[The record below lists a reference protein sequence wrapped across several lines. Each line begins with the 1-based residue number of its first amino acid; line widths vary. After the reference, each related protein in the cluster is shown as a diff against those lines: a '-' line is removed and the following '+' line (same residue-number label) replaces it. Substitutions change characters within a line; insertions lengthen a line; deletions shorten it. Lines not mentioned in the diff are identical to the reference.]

1 MNFGKF
7 SVNNSVLINILMV
20 SLLVLGALSLSRL
33 PREQFSEVPFFWV
46 NIAVPYPGVSAED
59 VEKSVTVKIEN
70 EMEGLDKLDEIVSIT
85 QEGLSIVR
93 VEFDS
98 GISNDEFERLYQE
111 VQTRFSKVD
120 LPDGTLAPLV
130 DDFSSSDFLPVVEVI
145 LAGNV
150 EYETLN
156 NNARLLRERLLD
168 IPEVADAELVGARDR
183 QIIIGAN
190 REKLEALG
198 ISMDEVVRAVSSRN
212 VTIPGGTLETR
223 SREYLLRT
231 VGEIERIGEFEK
243 VIVRRSGAAGLA
255 GGQSGGPPPGG
266 SQSGVVH
273 VADVATVKEV
283 FDPTGADARFNM
295 QQAIGLR
302 VTKVTRG
309 NSVAVVNGVKEV
321 VADFEKSL
329 PQAMTITLFGDSTV
343 QIRQSLDV
351 LVNNALLGLAFL
363 VGILLLFIG
372 VRNALIIALGIPVT
386 FAITFVLL
394 ELLGETFN
402 TNTLFALVLVLGL
415 IVDHAIVIIE
425 NSFRLN
431 QEGLSRIDAAIQGTN
446 QVVVPVIAATLTTVA
461 AFLPLMILPGTI
473 GRFLR
478 VIPLTVS
485 IALIA
490 STMEAIVFL
499 PVHFAEWSGNGRRQP
514 GIRFDR
520 LRHGFSRLI
529 DRVYRRRY
537 LLVAIMLVVMIGTF
551 ALVGTLQQDL
561 FSSEDFTLF
570 YIDIELPAGSPKSK
584 TESVVAEYERR
595 IMPLLGQ
602 GEIISINSSIGFSS
616 TGTGVEIKSNIAQI
630 IVDIIEKDEGRTR
643 PIVEIMQEVRQLTAP
658 VPGIE
663 SVQFR
668 RAQNGP
674 PVEPPVSFRLFGDD
688 YGQLEVIAAE
698 IRQVLGEYPELYNI
712 GDNLETGTPE
722 LRVRVNQDRAAALGL
737 STAAIGSFIRGS
749 FEGITATTVFV
760 GNEEIDVIVRYAGN
774 EITSVQQLLQLKIP
788 SPDGRLIPFSTV
800 ASVEEARAL
809 AAIRRVDGK
818 REVTVTS
825 EAYDDTR
832 VRMINARVKRL
843 FDDSFQP
850 LYPGVSLK
858 VGGEF
863 AEFGNLLTQILRI
876 FLLGV
881 FLIYLI
887 LGTQFKSYLQPA
899 LILVTVPFAFVGV
912 VLYLFVSGTPFSTTV
927 LYAGV
932 ALAGIAV
939 NDSIV
944 LVSYVNGLKSSG
956 KTTAEAVAEGTTTR
970 LRPILLTSLTT
981 IAGLL
986 PTALGLGGK
995 SVVWG
1000 PMASTI
1006 IFGLVFSTITAL
1018 FIIPSLYGIL
1028 EDIRDR
1034 RSRGKE
1040 RRREKRKIRTSR
1052 KESTHA

>member
-1 MNFGKF
+1 MSFGKF
-7 SVNNSVLINILMV
+7 SVNNSVLINILMIAV
-20 SLLVLGALSLSRL
+20 LVLGFLSLSRL

-59 VEKSVTVKIEN
+59 VEKNVAVKIEN
-70 EMEGLDKLDEIVSIT
+70 EIEGIDKLDQIVSVT

-111 VQTRFSKVD
+111 VQTRFNKVD
-120 LPDGTLAPLV
+120 LPDGTLTAFI
-130 DDFSSSDFLPVVEVI
+130 DDFSSSDFLPVIEVI

-150 EYETLN
+150 EYKKLN
-156 NNARLLRERLLD
+156 NTARFLRERLLD
-168 IPEVADAELVGARDR
+168 VPEVADAELVGGRDR

-190 REKLEALG
+190 KEKLEALG
-198 ISMDEVVRAVSSRN
+198 VSLDEVVRAVSSRN
-212 VTIPGGTLETR
+212 VTVPGGTLETQ

-231 VGEIERIGEFEK
+231 IGEIDRVSEFEK
-243 VIVRRSGAAGLA
+243 VIVRRSG
-255 GGQSGGPPPGG
+255 GGFNPGG

-273 VADVATVKEV
+273 VSDVATVEEV

-295 QQAIGLR
+295 EQAIVLR
-302 VTKVTRG
+302 IIKVTRG

-321 VADFEKSL
+321 VAKVEESL
-329 PQAMTITLFGDSTV
+329 PAGMTINLFGDSTV
-343 QIRQSLDV
+343 QIHQSLDV
-351 LVNNALLGLAFL
+351 LLNNALLGLIFL

-386 FAITFVLL
+386 FAITFVVL
-394 ELLGETFN
+394 ELFGETFN
-402 TNTLFALVLVLGL
+402 TNTLFGLVLVLGL

-425 NSFRLN
+425 NSYRLN
-431 QEGLSRIDAAIQGTN
+431 QEGFSRIDAAIEGTN
-446 QVVVPVIAATLTTVA
+446 QVVIPVIAATLTTVA
-461 AFLPLMILPGTI
+461 AFLPLMILPGTL

-490 STMEAIVFL
+490 STLEAVVFL
-499 PVHFAEWSGNGRRQP
+499 PVHFAEWSGKVRKRRKD
-514 GIRFDR
+514 RFACFKQ
-520 LRHGFSRLI
+520 GYSMVI
-529 DRVYRRRY
+529 SRVYRRRY
-537 LLVAIMLVVMIGTF
+537 LLIPAMLVVMVGSF
-551 ALVGTLQQDL
+551 ALVSTLQQDL

-570 YIDIELPAGSPKSK
+570 YIDIELPNGSPKSK
-584 TESVVAEYERR
+584 TKNVVAEYEKR
-595 IMPLLGQ
+595 IMPLVGQ

-616 TGTGVEIKSNIAQI
+616 SGTGVESKSNIAQI
-630 IVDIIEKDEGRTR
+630 VVDIIEKDEGRTR
-643 PIVEIMQEVRQLTAP
+643 PIIDIMQEVQELTSSIA
-658 VPGIE
+658 GAE
-663 SVQFR
+663 SVEFR

-688 YGQLEVIAAE
+688 YEELTTIAGE
-698 IRQVLGEYPELYNI
+698 IKQKLSEYPELYNI
-712 GDNLETGTPE
+712 SNNLEVGTPE
-722 LRVRVNQDRAAALGL
+722 LRVRINQDRAAALGL
-737 STAAIGSFIRGS
+737 STAAIGSFIRSS
-749 FEGITATTVFV
+749 FDGITATTVFV
-760 GNEEIDVIVRYAGN
+760 DNEEIDVIVRYAGS
-774 EITSVQQLLQLKIP
+774 EINSARQLLQMKIP
-788 SPDGRLIPFSTV
+788 TSDGRLIPFSTV
-800 ASVEEARAL
+800 ATVEEGRAL

-818 REVTVTS
+818 REVTVAS
-825 EAYDDTR
+825 QAYDESR
-832 VRMINARVKRL
+832 VRMINAQVKQL
-843 FDDSFQP
+843 FDRNLQP
-850 LYPGVSLK
+850 LYPEVTLK

-863 AEFGNLLTQILRI
+863 AELGNLLAQILRI

-887 LGTQFKSYLQPA
+887 LGTQFKSYLQPG
-899 LILVTVPFAFVGV
+899 LILLTVPFAFVGV
-912 VLYLFVSGTPFSTTV
+912 ILYLFASGTPFSTTV
-927 LYAGV
+927 LYAGI

-944 LVSYVNGLKSSG
+944 LVSYVNELKRAG
-956 KTTAEAVAEGTTTR
+956 KTTAEATVEGATTR
-970 LRPILLTSLTT
+970 LRSILLTSLTT

-1006 IFGLVFSTITAL
+1006 IFGLIFSTFTAL

-1034 RSRGKE
+1034 RTRRKDM
-1040 RRREKRKIRTSR
+1040 RREKREARVLQ
-1052 KESTHA
+1052 KEASHA

>member
-7 SVNNSVLINILMV
+7 SVNNSVLINILMIAV
-20 SLLVLGALSLSRL
+20 LVLGGLSLSRL

-59 VEKSVTVKIEN
+59 VEKSVTIRIEN
-70 EMEGLDKLDEIVSIT
+70 EMDGLDKLDEIVSTT
-85 QEGLSIVR
+85 QEGLSVVR

-98 GISNDEFERLYQE
+98 GISNDEFDRLYQE

-120 LPDGTLAPLV
+120 LPDGTLTPFI

-156 NNARLLRERLLD
+156 DTARLLRERLLN
-168 IPEVADAELVGARDR
+168 IPQVADADLVGARDR

-190 REKLEALG
+190 QEKLEALG
-198 ISMDEVVRAVSSRN
+198 ISLDEVVRAVSSRN
-212 VTIPGGTLETR
+212 VTVPGGTLETQ

-231 VGEIERIGEFEK
+231 IGEIERVGEFEK
-243 VIVRRSGAAGLA
+243 IIVRRGGAASP
-255 GGQSGGPPPGG
+255 GGSPPGG
-266 SQSGVVH
+266 STTGVVH
-273 VADVATVKEV
+273 IADVATVEGV
-283 FDPTGADARFNM
+283 FDPRGADARFNM
-295 QQAIGLR
+295 EQAIVLR
-302 VTKVTRG
+302 ITKVARG
-309 NSVAVVNGVKEV
+309 NSVAVVNGVKE
-321 VADFEKSL
+321 AIAEFEQTMPSG
-329 PQAMTITLFGDSTV
+329 MTINLFGDSTV

-351 LVNNALLGLAFL
+351 LVNNALLGLVFL

-386 FAITFVLL
+386 FAITFVVL
-394 ELLGETFN
+394 ELFGETFN
-402 TNTLFALVLVLGL
+402 TNTIFGLVLVLGL

-425 NSFRLN
+425 NSYRLN

-461 AFLPLMILPGTI
+461 AFLPLMILPGTL

-485 IALIA
+485 IALVA
-490 STMEAIVFL
+490 STLEAIVFL
-499 PVHFAEWSGNGRRQP
+499 PVHFAEWSGKAKRQL

-520 LRHGFSRLI
+520 IKVGFSKAI
-529 DRVYRRRY
+529 ARVYRRRY
-537 LLVAIMLVVMIGTF
+537 LLLALMFVVMIGSF
-551 ALVGTLQQDL
+551 ALVTTLQQDL

-570 YIDIELPAGSPKSK
+570 YIDIELPTGSPKTK
-584 TESVVAEYERR
+584 TQSIVAEYEKR
-595 IMPLLGQ
+595 IMPLVGQ
-602 GEIISINSSIGFSS
+602 GEIISINSSIGTSS
-616 TGTGVEIKSNIAQI
+616 TDTGIEFKSNIAQI
-630 IVDIIEKDEGRTR
+630 VVDIIEKDEGRTR
-643 PIVEIMQEVRQLTAP
+643 PIVEIMQEVQELTAA

-663 SVQFR
+663 NVRFR

-674 PVEPPVSFRLFGDD
+674 PVEPPVSFRLFGDNYD
-688 YGQLEVIAAE
+688 ELSTIAGE
-698 IRQVLGEYPELYNI
+698 IRQKLEEYPELYNI
-712 GDNLETGTPE
+712 SDNLEVGTPE
-722 LRVRVNQDRAAALGL
+722 LRVRINQDRAAALGL
-737 STAAIGSFIRGS
+737 STATIGSFIRSS
-749 FEGITATTVFV
+749 FDGITATTIFV
-760 GNEEIDVIVRYAGN
+760 ENEEIDVIVRYAGDQIN
-774 EITSVQQLLQLKIP
+774 SVRQLLQLKIP

-800 ASVEEARAL
+800 ASVEEGKAL

-825 EAYDDTR
+825 EAYDETR
-832 VRMINARVKRL
+832 VRMINAQVKRL
-843 FDDSFQP
+843 FDDSLQP
-850 LYPGVSLK
+850 LYPEVSLK

-899 LILVTVPFAFVGV
+899 LILLTVPFAFVGV
-912 VLYLFVSGTPFSTTV
+912 ILYLFVSGTPFSTTV

-944 LVSYVNGLKSSG
+944 LVSYVNDLKRSG
-956 KTTAEAVAEGTTTR
+956 KTTAEAVVEGATTR
-970 LRPILLTSLTT
+970 LRPILLTTLTT

-1000 PMASTI
+1000 PMAATI
-1006 IFGLVFSTITAL
+1006 IFGLIFSTFTAL

-1034 RSRGKE
+1034 RIRRKD
-1040 RRREKRKIRTSR
+1040 RRRENREVRASQRALR
-1052 KESTHA
+1052 KEKSHA

>member
-7 SVNNSVLINILMV
+7 SVKNSVLVHILMIAV
-20 SLLVLGALSLSRL
+20 LVLGALSLSRL

-59 VEKSVTVKIEN
+59 VEKSVTIKIEE
-70 EMEGLDKLDEIVSIT
+70 EMEGIDKLDEIVSVT

-98 GISNDEFERLYQE
+98 GIANEEFERLYQE
-111 VQTRFSKVD
+111 VQTRFGKAD
-120 LPDGTLAPLV
+120 LPDDTLTPFV
-130 DDFSSSDFLPVVEVI
+130 DDFSSSDFLPVIEVI
-145 LAGNV
+145 LAGNI
-150 EYETLN
+150 EYGTLN
-156 NNARLLRERLLD
+156 DTAGLLRERLLD

-190 REKLEALG
+190 KEKLEALG
-198 ISMDEVVRAVSSRN
+198 ISLDEVVRAVSGRN
-212 VTIPGGTLETR
+212 VTIPGGTLETQ

-231 VGEIERIGEFEK
+231 IGEIDRVSEFEK
-243 VIVRRSGAAGLA
+243 IIVRRS
-255 GGQSGGPPPGG
+255 SGGIGPGG
-266 SQSGVVH
+266 SQSGVIH
-273 VADVATVKEV
+273 VSDVATVEEIY
-283 FDPTGADARFNM
+283 DESGADARFNM
-295 QQAIGLR
+295 EQAIVLR
-302 VTKVTRG
+302 ITKVARG
-309 NSVAVVNGVKEV
+309 NSVAVVNGVKAA
-321 VADFEKSL
+321 VAEFEKTV
-329 PQAMTITLFGDSTV
+329 PEGITINLFGDSTV

-351 LVNNALLGLAFL
+351 LLNNALLGFIFL

-386 FAITFVLL
+386 FAITFVVLD
-394 ELLGETFN
+394 LLGETFN

-425 NSFRLN
+425 NSYRLN

-461 AFLPLMILPGTI
+461 AFLPLMILPGTL

-485 IALIA
+485 IALVA
-490 STMEAIVFL
+490 STLEAIVFL
-499 PVHFAEWSGNGRRQP
+499 PVHFAEWSSKLRKRSKD
-514 GIRFDR
+514 RFAR
-520 LRHGFSRLI
+520 VKQAYAKLISR
-529 DRVYRRRY
+529 VFKRRY
-537 LLVAIMLVVMIGTF
+537 LLIAIMLVVMIASF
-551 ALVGTLQQDL
+551 ALVTTLQQDL

-570 YIDIELPAGSPKSK
+570 YIDIEVPNGSPKAK
-584 TESVVAEYERR
+584 TESVVAEYEKK
-595 IMPLLGQ
+595 IMPLVGQ
-602 GEIISINSSIGFSS
+602 GEIISLNSSVGFSS
-616 TGTGVEIKSNIAQI
+616 GETSVESKSNIAQI
-630 IVDIIEKDEGRTR
+630 VVDIIEKDEGRTR
-643 PIVEIMQEVRQLTAP
+643 PIIAIMQEVQELTSSIA
-658 VPGIE
+658 GAE

-674 PVEPPVSFRLFGDD
+674 PVEPPVSFRLFGDN
-688 YGQLEVIAAE
+688 YEELSTIAGEFKQKLA
-698 IRQVLGEYPELYNI
+698 EYPELYNI
-712 GDNLETGTPE
+712 SDNLEVGTPE
-722 LRVRVNQDRAAALGL
+722 LRVRINQDRAAALGL
-737 STAAIGSFIRGS
+737 STASIGSFIRSS
-749 FEGITATTVFV
+749 FDGITATTIFV
-760 GNEEIDVIVRYAGN
+760 ENEEIDVIVRYAGN
-774 EITSVQQLLQLKIP
+774 EINSVRQLLQLKIP
-788 SPDGRLIPFSTV
+788 TPDGRLIPFSTV
-800 ASVEEARAL
+800 ASVEEGRAL

-825 EAYDDTR
+825 EAYDESR
-832 VRMINARVKRL
+832 VRMINGQVRQL
-843 FDDSFQP
+843 FERNLQP
-850 LYPGVSLK
+850 LYPEVKLK

-887 LGTQFKSYLQPA
+887 LGTQFKSYLQPG
-899 LILVTVPFAFVGV
+899 LILLTVPFAFVGV
-912 VLYLFVSGTPFSTTV
+912 ILYLFVSGTPFSTTV

-944 LVSYVNGLKSSG
+944 LVSYVNGLKRSG
-956 KTTAEAVAEGTTTR
+956 KTTSEAVVEGATTR

-1006 IFGLVFSTITAL
+1006 IFGLIFSTFTAL

-1034 RSRGKE
+1034 RSRRKDN
-1040 RRREKRKIRTSR
+1040 RREKREARRYR
-1052 KESTHA
+1052 KEASHA

>member
-7 SVNNSVLINILMV
+7 SVNNSVLINILMIAV
-20 SLLVLGALSLSRL
+20 LVLGVLSLSRL

-59 VEKSVTVKIEN
+59 VEKTVTIRIEN
-70 EMEGLDKLDEIVSIT
+70 EIEGIDKLDEIVSVT

-111 VQTRFSKVD
+111 VQTRFNKVD
-120 LPDGTLAPLV
+120 LPDGTLKAFI
-130 DDFSSSDFLPVVEVI
+130 DDFSSSDFLPVIEVI

-150 EYETLN
+150 EYKTLN
-156 NNARLLRERLLD
+156 DTARLLQERLLD
-168 IPEVADAELVGARDR
+168 VPEVSDAELIGARDR
-183 QIIIGAN
+183 EIIIGAN
-190 REKLEALG
+190 KEKLEALG
-198 ISMDEVVRAVSSRN
+198 ISLDELVRAISGQNATV
-212 VTIPGGTLETR
+212 PGGTLETR

-231 VGEIERIGEFEK
+231 IGEIDRVSEFEK
-243 VIVRRSGAAGLA
+243 IIVRRS
-255 GGQSGGPPPGG
+255 SGGFG
-266 SQSGVVH
+266 SGASQAGVVH
-273 VADVATVKEV
+273 VSDVATVEEI
-283 FDPTGADARFNM
+283 FDPSAADARFNM
-295 QQAIGLR
+295 ERAIVLR
-302 VTKVTRG
+302 ITKITRG

-321 VADFEKSL
+321 VAEFEKTM
-329 PQAMTITLFGDSTV
+329 PAGMTINLFGDSTV

-351 LVNNALLGLAFL
+351 LLNNALLGLLFL
-363 VGILLLFIG
+363 VGILMLFIG

-386 FAITFVLL
+386 FAITFVVLD
-394 ELLGETFN
+394 LLGETFN
-402 TNTLFALVLVLGL
+402 TNTLFGLVLVLGL

-425 NSFRLN
+425 NSYRRN
-431 QEGLSRIDAAIQGTN
+431 QEGLSRIDSAIQGTN

-461 AFLPLMILPGTI
+461 AFLPLMILPGTL

-490 STMEAIVFL
+490 STLEAIVFL
-499 PVHFAEWSGNGRRQP
+499 PVHFAEWAGKARQR
-514 GIRFDR
+514 GKDRFAR
-520 LRHGFSRLI
+520 FKQGYSKVI
-529 DRVYRRRY
+529 ARVYQRRY
-537 LLVAIMLVVMIGTF
+537 LLVPVMLVVMIGSF
-551 ALVGTLQQDL
+551 ALVSTLEQDL
-561 FSSEDFTLF
+561 FSSEDYTLF
-570 YIDIELPAGSPKSK
+570 YIDIELPTGSPKAK
-584 TESVVAEYERR
+584 TESVVAEYEKK
-595 IMPLLGQ
+595 IMPLVGR
-602 GEIISINSSIGFSS
+602 GEIISINSSVGYSS
-616 TGTGVEIKSNIAQI
+616 SETSVESKNNIAQI
-630 IVDIIEKDEGRTR
+630 VVDIIEKNEGRTR
-643 PIVEIMQEVRQLTAP
+643 PIIDIMQEVQELTSP
-658 VPGIE
+658 VAGAE

-674 PVEPPVSFRLFGDD
+674 PVEPPVSFRLFGDN
-688 YGQLEVIAAE
+688 YEELSTIAGE
-698 IRQVLGEYPELYNI
+698 IKQKLADYPELYNI
-712 GDNLETGTPE
+712 SDNLDVGTPE

-737 STAAIGSFIRGS
+737 STVSIGSFIRSS
-749 FEGITATTVFV
+749 FDGITATTIFV
-760 GNEEIDVIVRYAGN
+760 ENEEIDVIVRYAGS
-774 EITSVQQLLQLKIP
+774 EINSVRQLLQLKIP
-788 SPDGRLIPFSTV
+788 TSDGRLIPFSTV
-800 ASVEEARAL
+800 ATVEEGRAL

-825 EAYDDTR
+825 EAYDESR
-832 VRMINARVKRL
+832 VRMINAQVKRI
-843 FDDSFQP
+843 FDQNLQP
-850 LYPGVSLK
+850 LYPKVTLK

-887 LGTQFKSYLQPA
+887 LGTQFKSYLQPG
-899 LILVTVPFAFVGV
+899 LILLTVPFAFVGV
-912 VLYLFVSGTPFSTTV
+912 ILYLFVSGTPFSTTV

-944 LVSYVNGLKSSG
+944 LVSYVNDLKRSG
-956 KTTAEAVAEGTTTR
+956 KTTAEAVVDGATTR

-1006 IFGLVFSTITAL
+1006 IFGLIFSTFTAL
-1018 FIIPSLYGIL
+1018 FIIPSLYGIV
-1028 EDIRDR
+1028 EDMRGR
-1034 RSRGKE
+1034 RTRRKD
-1040 RRREKRKIRTSR
+1040 RRRERRVARSYR
-1052 KESTHA
+1052 KEVSHA